1 MTSTDGSR
9 AGADDTTIRANLP
22 RDTGGRHLRLGLFVI
37 LGFVSFFVVLFL
49 LTDPGTFRGRYDV
62 FTRMSDAGGVRRG
75 DPIQMRGVIIGRVSG
90 FEMSPEGRVDIRLEI
105 EGEWAIPQGSTVEL
119 AEAGLFGGR
128 TVSVIPG
135 AGPAAVAPGD
145 TLLGSDQGGGLM
157 DSAGELAEQAGG
169 LMEQLQTLLD
179 SSTVSSVQGT
189 TQEVLGLAREFRAV
203 VAEQKDEIAR
213 LTASLNRTASG
224 LEEAA
229 GAGSDVASAASR
241 ADSLLAGLSETSA
254 RLDEVLTGL
263 DTVIGRM
270 ARGEGTLGRLSQ
282 DSSLYENMDQ
292 AVLSL
297 NELLVDIR
305 ENPKK
310 YLTVEIF

>member
-1 MTSTDGSR
+1 MTTTDGSR
-9 AGADDTTIRANLP
+9 HVADDTTIRGNLP
-22 RDTGGRHLRLGLFVI
+22 RDTGSRHLRIGMFVI

-62 FTRMSDAGGVRRG
+62 FTRMDHAGGVRRG

-90 FEMSPEGRVDIRLEI
+90 FEMTQAGQVTIRLEI
-105 EGEWAIPQGSTVEL
+105 EGEWAIPQGSSVEL
-119 AEAGLFGGR
+119 AAAGLFGGR
-128 TVSVIPG
+128 TVEVIPG
-135 AGPAAVAPGD
+135 PGPVAVAAGD
-145 TLLGSDQGGGLM
+145 TLLGSDEGGGLM
-157 DSAGELAEQAGG
+157 DSAGDLADQAGG
-169 LMEQLQTLLD
+169 LLERLQALLD
-179 SSTVSSVQGT
+179 TTTVSSVQGT
-189 TQEVLGLAREFRAV
+189 TQEVLGLARDFRTL
-203 VAEQKDEIAR
+203 VAEQKDEITR
-213 LTASLNRTASG
+213 LTASLNRTAAG

-282 DSSLYENMDQ
+282 DSSLYQNMDQ

-305 ENPKK
+305 ENPKR